1 MALELIMESAQMET
15 GIINLIQDGLTE
27 KKTSLEQWRE
37 ATSQGNKEVCLC
49 STDETVLDEH
59 LHVIDACL
67 HKIEEGTF
75 GICEVCHAPVD
86 SELLQMDYTATVCL
100 GHYTETELRQ
110 LESELELS
118 QVIQRAVLPQRIP
131 AISGFD
137 IAAFSRPAQIVSG
150 DYFDFLQFKDGTYGI
165 VVADVSGHGVSAGM
179 LVTSLQMAF
188 HTLASENSSPAAVLE
203 RINHIYIHNI
213 NFSTFVTIFFASLD
227 PKTRMLSY
235 ANAGHNPPLIYR
247 PSTNEMI
254 WLKPTGAAVGLM
266 EYFNVRP
273 ANIQL
278 MAGDIVLFYTDG
290 ITEAVNPQG
299 DQQFGF
305 DRLANVIRQN
315 ENLSAEG
322 LTSKIRQ
329 ALNEFM
335 QGSLPADDV
344 TLVVSKVN

>member
-1 MALELIMESAQMET
+1 MET
-15 GIINLIQDGLTE
+15 SIVNLIQEGLTE
-27 KKTSLEQWRE
+27 KKTNLEQWRGAAPE
-37 ATSQGNKEVCLC
+37 ELKEVCLC
-49 STDETVLDEH
+49 SEDETVLDEH
-59 LHVIDACL
+59 LHVIDTCL

-100 GHYTETELRQ
+100 GHYSETELRQ

-118 QVIQRAVLPQRIP
+118 QVIQRAVLPQHVPSI
-131 AISGFD
+131 AGFD

-150 DYFDFLQFKDGTYGI
+150 DYFDFLQFKDGTHGI

-188 HTLASENSSPAAVLE
+188 HTLASENNSPAAVLE

-213 NFSTFVTIFFASLD
+213 NFSTFVTVFFASLD
-227 PKTRMLSY
+227 PKTKVLSY

-273 ANIQL
+273 ASVQL
-278 MAGDIVLFYTDG
+278 MAGDIVILYTDG
-290 ITEAVNPQG
+290 ITEAINPLG
-299 DQQFGF
+299 NEQFGF
-305 DRLANVIRQN
+305 DRLAEVIRCNQN
-315 ENLSAEG
+315 LPAEG
-322 LTSKIRQ
+322 LSNKVRQ
-329 ALNEFM
+329 ALSEFT
-335 QGSLPADDV
+335 QASLPADDI
-344 TLVVSKVN
+344 TLIVSRVN

>member
-1 MALELIMESAQMET
+1 MET
-15 GIINLIQDGLTE
+15 SIVNLIQEGLTE
-27 KKTSLEQWRE
+27 KKTNLEQWRE
-37 ATSQGNKEVCLC
+37 VAPEELKEVCLC
-49 STDETVLDEH
+49 SEDETVLDEH
-59 LHVIDACL
+59 LHVIDTCL

-100 GHYTETELRQ
+100 GHYSEAELRQ

-118 QVIQRAVLPQRIP
+118 QVIQRAVLPQRVPSI
-131 AISGFD
+131 AGFD

-150 DYFDFLQFKDGTYGI
+150 DYFDFLQFKDGTHGI

-188 HTLASENSSPAAVLE
+188 HTLTSENNSPSAVLE

-213 NFSTFVTIFFASLD
+213 NFSTFVTVFFASLD
-227 PKTRMLSY
+227 PKTKVLSY

-273 ANIQL
+273 ASVQL
-278 MAGDIVLFYTDG
+278 MVGDIVILYTDG
-290 ITEAVNPQG
+290 ITEAINPPG
-299 DQQFGF
+299 NEQFGF
-305 DRLANVIRQN
+305 DRLAEVIRRNQN
-315 ENLSAEG
+315 LPAEG
-322 LTSKIRQ
+322 LSNKVRQ
-329 ALNEFM
+329 ALSEFT
-335 QGSLPADDV
+335 QASLPADDI
-344 TLVVSKVN
+344 TLIVSRVN